1 MTGWRRLMPAT
12 THYRRGCPYPIFEC
26 MYSITSYAFVEP
38 VRILAASL
46 GELQTACEALAILS
60 ALAIRKSLADRP
72 P

>member
-1 MTGWRRLMPAT
+1 
-12 THYRRGCPYPIFEC
+12 